1 MEPLSA
7 RPLSY
12 VKNALIFGGVMFY
25 WDYWRRTA
33 LEHVL
38 QREDQMRYF

>member
-1 MEPLSA
+1 MRPHTMEPLSA
-7 RPLSY
+7 RPLAY
-12 VKNALIFGGVMFY
+12 VKSALIFGTAVFY

-38 QREDQMRYF
+38 